1 MGIYVG
7 GTQDTVVHG
16 NSFPNL
22 GHVTGGACPKAG
34 VVVAYGNGTTTD
46 FAPGLQ
52 IDVPFFH
59 DVALRS
65 DLCITPS
72 F

>member
-1 MGIYVG
+1 
-7 GTQDTVVHG
+7 
-16 NSFPNL
+16 
-22 GHVTGGACPKAG
+22 VTGGACPKRP
-34 VVVAYGNGTTTD
+34 VIVAYGNGTTTD

-52 IDVPFFH
+52 IDVPFTR

>member
-1 MGIYVG
+1 MG
-7 GTQDTVVHG
+7 GTQDTIVKG
-16 NSFPNL
+16 NRFPDL

-34 VVVAYGNGTTTD
+34 VLVRYGNGTTTD

-52 IDVPFFH
+52 IDVPFTR
-59 DVALRS
+59 DVALDS